1 MDGTKLPL
9 PSRAMVDSYS
19 ENRTLNGESEVPRK
33 PRLFDPGNLSQF
45 LNLNPFEAGSDF
57 SKLQDSDLRNVDP
70 GTQQEL
76 LLFLAYRFVIESL
89 VKK

>member
-19 ENRTLNGESEVPRK
+19 EDRTLNGVPEVHRK
-33 PRLFDPGNLSQF
+33 PRLFDPENLSQF

-57 SKLQDSDLRNVDP
+57 SKLLQSDFRNVDP
-70 GTQQEL
+70 ETQQET
-76 LLFLAYRFVIESL
+76 LLFMAYRFVIESI